1 MTTQSLLTSAVH
13 ATISV
18 ERNYGVPAS
27 RVYAAFAIPDI
38 RRLWNSPAEGVEVRI
53 DKNDFRAGGR
63 TVEICVA
70 EGQEIARV
78 ETCYLDIVE
87 DRRLLFSEA
96 ISDPE
101 RFLGASL
108 VAVEFQGTDAGT
120 RLAIVIQTCGV
131 DGSGLENE
139 VVEGWRSALDRLA
152 RVLAA

>member
-13 ATISV
+13 GFISL
-18 ERNYGVPAS
+18 ERNYRVPAN
-27 RVYAAFAIPDI
+27 RVYAAFAVPEI
-38 RRLWNSPAEGVEVRI
+38 RRQWNSPAEGIEVRI
-53 DKNDFRAGGR
+53 DKNDFRTGGR

-70 EGQEIARV
+70 EGQDIARV
-78 ETCYLDIVE
+78 ETSYLHIVE
-87 DRRLLFSEA
+87 NRRLLFSEA

-101 RFLGASL
+101 SFLGASL
-108 VAVEFQGTDAGT
+108 VTVEFQGTDAGT

-139 VVEGWRSALDRLA
+139 VVVGWRSALDRLV